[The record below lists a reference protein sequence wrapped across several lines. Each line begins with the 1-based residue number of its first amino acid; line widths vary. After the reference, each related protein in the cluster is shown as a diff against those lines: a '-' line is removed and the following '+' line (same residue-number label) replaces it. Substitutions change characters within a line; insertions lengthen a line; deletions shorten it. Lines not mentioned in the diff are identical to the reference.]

1 MIAIRRMA
9 SSALARLAEIDRSEH
24 VTQEYTHRRGVLE
37 AHAIDL
43 AVPSWDRTGAGEHSV
58 QTRIREWQPILERGG
73 TLLGALDGE
82 RLAGLAIYRP
92 RLANGMANLAVLH
105 VTRSHRRRGVASRLT
120 AEVARLARAD
130 GARQL
135 YVSATPSGSAVG
147 FYRSQGFVPTEQPD
161 AALFALEPDDIHMVL
176 AL

>member
-1 MIAIRRMA
+1 MITIRRMA
-9 SSALARLAEIDRSEH
+9 SSELVRLAEIDRSEH
-24 VTQEYTHRRGVLE
+24 ITRLYTYRRGVLE
-37 AHAIDL
+37 ARDADIE
-43 AVPSWDRTGAGEHSV
+43 APGWDRAGAHEHSV
-58 QTRIREWQPILERGG
+58 QGRIDEWRPILERGG

-82 RLAGLAIYRP
+82 ALAGFAIYRP

-105 VTRSHRRRGVASRLT
+105 VSRGHRRRGVAARLA

-130 GARQL
+130 GARWL

-147 FYRSQGFVPTEQPD
+147 FYRSQGFAPTDEPD
-161 AALFALEPDDIHMVL
+161 EAMFALEPEDIHMIL